1 MAADR
6 THRGD
11 RGRNS
16 RTRTLT
22 RVLLAPMLVLAG
34 CGAPDAPGTP
44 PGALESRPAS
54 PSPRP
59 TAPALFP
66 MTLTDDDGV
75 SLTLRSA
82 PERIVTWGPSNTEI
96 LFALGEGE
104 RIVGVSGPFDD
115 HPAEAKTIEEI
126 GGRGG
131 VEPNVERVVALEPD
145 LVLNG
150 FLGGEEWK
158 ARLRDLGV
166 SVFSIYA
173 EDFDGVLDDIRTVG
187 MLIGA
192 PGVADALT
200 GDMAAREEEIQAA
213 VAAEPRVSC
222 FFEAGYPELYTVG
235 PQDFPFDLLLRAG
248 CDPVTEEADAPYP
261 LWSIE
266 RLVADD
272 PEVYILTSEAG
283 ASPMQVAQR
292 PGFAGIAAVRAG
304 RVYLIDSDLVT
315 RPGPRVIEGMEQLAE
330 FLHPDVM

>member
-1 MAADR
+1 MSVDGI
-6 THRGD
+6 HRG
-11 RGRNS
+11 GRAWHS
-16 RTRTLT
+16 RTRTLA
-22 RVLLAPMLVLAG
+22 RVLLAPIFVLAG
-34 CGAPDAPGTP
+34 CGVADAPGTA
-44 PGALESRPAS
+44 PGTLGSPRSS
-54 PSPRP
+54 PSPP
-59 TAPALFP
+59 PSTPAVFP

-96 LFALGEGE
+96 LFALGVGA

-115 HPAEAKTIEEI
+115 HPAEARDIEEI

-131 VEPNVERVVALEPD
+131 VEPNVERVVALDPD

-158 ARLRDLGV
+158 GRLRDLGV
-166 SVFSIYA
+166 PVFSIYA
-173 EDFDGVLDDIRTVG
+173 EDFDDLLKDIRTVG
-187 MLIGA
+187 RLV
-192 PGVADALT
+192 GVPTAADSLT
-200 GDMAAREEEIQAA
+200 GDMAAREREIQAA
-213 VAAEPRVSC
+213 VAVEPRVTC
-222 FFEAGYPELYTVG
+222 FLEAGYPELYTVG
-235 PQDFPFDLLLRAG
+235 PQDFPYDLLRRAG
-248 CDPVTEEADAPYP
+248 CEPVTEEAGAPYP

-283 ASPMQVAQR
+283 TSPMQVAER

-315 RPGPRVIEGMEQLAE
+315 RPGPRVIEGMEQLAG
-330 FLHPDVM
+330 FLHPDVT